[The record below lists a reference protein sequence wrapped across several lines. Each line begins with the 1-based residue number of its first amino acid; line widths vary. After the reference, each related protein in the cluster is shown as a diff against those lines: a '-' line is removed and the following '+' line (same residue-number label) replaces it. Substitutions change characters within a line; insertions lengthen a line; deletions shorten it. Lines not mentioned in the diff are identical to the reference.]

1 MKNESVLKLTEKIAS
16 DMLAKFSSDDFQTTL
31 KSLKEVSDTGTF
43 EMVISTDD
51 VDRHGEIVDQKGI
64 DFSAYMKNPVV
75 LWGHNHNQIPVG
87 ITDEIYTRTV
97 GNQIQTVAKGRF
109 ASHEFAQTLRAL
121 FDAGMLKTSSIG
133 FIPKEYQGNTI
144 TKSEL
149 LEWSFVSI
157 PANPYALAL
166 GKSGF
171 NVEELISKGVFL
183 ADVKNGDDIE
193 TPVDNPEEVP
203 AEEEPKAEDLE
214 KIEEEETPEEAVEE
228 TPAEE
233 TPKEEEPTPEPEE
246 QKSIEKG
253 AIADEIEESDMRKA
267 KYEKFQQM
275 DRLYWAFCEVYF
287 DEETPVEE
295 YDTLVSEFVGLL
307 TGATTEG
314 RLIISNSLEEL
325 KAKHIET
332 VKAGRV
338 LSSKNRTKISDAIL
352 ALEDVLSA
360 DSSEEGKKVQP
371 ERIKNSEIE
380 AIEDFLNFRKTMQQ
394 VAGLL
399 GEALY
404 EAKKDASKYID
415 EVK

>member
-87 ITDEIYTRTV
+87 ITDEIYTRNV
-97 GNQIQTVAKGRF
+97 GGQTQTVAKGRF

-171 NVEELISKGVFL
+171 NVEELIAKGVFL
-183 ADVKNGDDIE
+183 SDVKEGDEIE
-193 TPVDNPEEVP
+193 TPVENP
-203 AEEEPKAEDLE
+203 EEEPKAEE
-214 KIEEEETPEEAVEE
+214 KIEEEETPEETPEE
-228 TPAEE
+228 VPAEE

-246 QKSIEKG
+246 EKSLEKG
-253 AIADEIEESDMRKA
+253 ALSDTVEDQEMRKA
-267 KYEKFQQM
+267 KYEKFQLM

-295 YDTLVSEFVGLL
+295 YDNLVSEFVSLL

-314 RLIISNSLEEL
+314 RLIMERDVAEL
-325 KAKHIET
+325 KAKHLET

-338 LSSKNRTKISDAIL
+338 LSSKNRAKISDAIL
-352 ALEDVLSA
+352 ALEEVLAA
-360 DSSEEGKKVQP
+360 DESEDGKKSQP
-371 ERIKNSEIE
+371 ERVKNSEIE

-415 EVK
+415 EAK

>member
-97 GNQIQTVAKGRF
+97 GTQIQTIAKGRF

-171 NVEELISKGVFL
+171 NVEELIAKGVFL
-183 ADVKNGDDIE
+183 SEVKEGDEIE
-193 TPVDNPEEVP
+193 TPVDNP
-203 AEEEPKAEDLE
+203 EEEPKAEDLE
-214 KIEEEETPEEAVEE
+214 KIEEETPEEV
-228 TPAEE
+228 PVEE

-246 QKSIEKG
+246 EKSLEKG
-253 AIADEIEESDMRKA
+253 ALSDTVEDQEMRKA
-267 KYEKFQQM
+267 KYEKFQLM

-295 YDTLVSEFVGLL
+295 YDNLVSEFVSLL

-314 RLIISNSLEEL
+314 RLIMERDVAEL
-325 KAKHIET
+325 KAKHLET

-338 LSSKNRTKISDAIL
+338 LSSKNRAKISDAIL
-352 ALEDVLSA
+352 ALEEVLAA
-360 DSSEEGKKVQP
+360 DESEDGKKSQP
-371 ERIKNSEIE
+371 ERVKNSEIE

-404 EAKKDASKYID
+404 EAKKDASKYIG
-415 EVK
+415 EAK